1 MEKVDDSLKS
11 VNHRFFWGQ
20 SFLQFLLIAWAW
32 KWGGSS
38 SMLTG
43 FAVLSLVLVGVP
55 HGGNDF
61 FYRPDKSLKGS
72 LRFLGLYLG
81 SMALYLGIWQWA
93 PAIALLLFLAIS
105 MHHFGQSN
113 FNASKWYVPESLL
126 WGAWL
131 LGFPLVRHFS
141 EATSLFSEMMGD
153 SVDLSVVGWQMQN
166 QQGLV
171 LVAVFGLLYGG
182 VLYLRRVPHAW
193 QFFLQWILVTLWYW
207 VSPLLLGFVVVF
219 CLWHAAQS
227 MRYQVLF
234 IRGKVQKSVM
244 GVLVNFLPLGFLA
257 MLAWLVSAEFDV
269 MHHLGWGF
277 VLLSLVT
284 LPHVV
289 VMDGIYRADSHR

>member
-1 MEKVDDSLKS
+1 
-11 VNHRFFWGQ
+11 
-20 SFLQFLLIAWAW
+20 
-32 KWGGSS
+32 
-38 SMLTG
+38 
-43 FAVLSLVLVGVP
+43 
-55 HGGNDF
+55 
-61 FYRPDKSLKGS
+61 
-72 LRFLGLYLG
+72 
-81 SMALYLGIWQWA
+81 
-93 PAIALLLFLAIS
+93 
-105 MHHFGQSN
+105 
-113 FNASKWYVPESLL
+113 
-126 WGAWL
+126 
-131 LGFPLVRHFS
+131 
-141 EATSLFSEMMGD
+141 MMGD
-153 SVDLSVVGWQMQN
+153 SVDLPVVGWQMQN

-182 VLYLRRVPHAW
+182 ILYLRRVPHAW

-234 IRGKVQKSVM
+234 IRGRVQKSMM